1 VPVRIS
7 DAVSGE
13 QAPTKFYAGVIVV
26 EHGRVRLRFEGA
38 VDADSRGSSRSAW
51 ADDFAVERYQ
61 HMDCRR
67 SPTCGSASP
76 G

>member
-26 EHGRVRLRFEGA
+26 EHGRVRIRIEGA
-38 VDADSRGSSRSAW
+38 VDADSLRLML
-51 ADDFAVERYQ
+51 ERVG
-61 HMDCRR
+61 R
-67 SPTCGSASP
+67 
-76 G
+76 